1 MPASID
7 EFRHRWSRP
16 HLGTKGV
23 GLHCLGR
30 PAGVGCPDETRADPD
45 GQHVMIT
52 QILVCAQRPSDPFSS
67 YLIELDTTLLIMG
80 LLALLGVLG
89 EVVRK
94 R

>member
-1 MPASID
+1 
-7 EFRHRWSRP
+7 
-16 HLGTKGV
+16 
-23 GLHCLGR
+23 
-30 PAGVGCPDETRADPD
+30 
-45 GQHVMIT
+45 MIT